1 MQGMQGHQL
10 LLPHMMGQM
19 NPLMHQQQMQM
30 QQQQMLRQQMGL
42 QQGEL
47 ISTTA
52 RFPIS
57 QKTPKNQNKKEKS
70 FFVCFSFIFVKL
82 FL

>member
-1 MQGMQGHQL
+1 MQGMQGQL

-19 NPLMHQQQMQM
+19 NPQLMHQQQMINH

-47 ISTTA
+47 TSTTA
-52 RFPIS
+52 RCSIS
-57 QKTPKNQNKKEKS
+57 PRKNQNKKEKS